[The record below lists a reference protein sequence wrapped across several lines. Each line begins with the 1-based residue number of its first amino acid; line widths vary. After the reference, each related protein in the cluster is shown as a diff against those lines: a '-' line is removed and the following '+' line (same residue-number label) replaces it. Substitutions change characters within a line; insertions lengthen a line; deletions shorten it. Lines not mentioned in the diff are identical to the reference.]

1 MTRSIFATFLLIAV
15 IESAGCAASGPEASL
30 TSAERTAIGDSVKRL
45 LFTTQTFD
53 ESDVVKRF
61 MSIYPTS
68 GRVVS
73 ASSGTFSTTRDSL
86 QMGIAAFWEGAGR
99 RMQKARW
106 VWGPTVVDVL
116 SRDGVVIT
124 AQYTIPHWT
133 PEGAPHVFGG
143 AWTSVWRR
151 SGGKWEIVQ
160 EHLSEM
166 PRASA
171 AAMEATMRPLPDTTR
186 R

>member
-1 MTRSIFATFLLIAV
+1 MTRSIFAALLLFTLIG
-15 IESAGCAASGPEASL
+15 SAGCAASGTEASL

-45 LFTTQTFD
+45 LFTTQTF
-53 ESDVVKRF
+53 EGGDVVKRF
-61 MSIYPTS
+61 MSIYPSS

-86 QMGIAAFWEGAGR
+86 QMGITAFWEGAGK

-116 SRDGVVIT
+116 SRDAVVIT

-151 SGGKWEIVQ
+151 SGGGWEIVQ

-166 PRASA
+166 PRAA
-171 AAMEATMRPLPDTTR
+171 AAAIEATMRPLSHSTR